1 MIFIKCV
8 FYFISILLIKYIL
21 NILYIQIESIW
32 LACKMIFYLNV
43 NIKRNMSIL
52 TKLFTFVRKST
63 LKKKLSLS
71 LLVEVKRKLF
81 FLISSTSYIGI

>member
-1 MIFIKCV
+1 
-8 FYFISILLIKYIL
+8 
-21 NILYIQIESIW
+21 
-32 LACKMIFYLNV
+32 
-43 NIKRNMSIL
+43 MSIL